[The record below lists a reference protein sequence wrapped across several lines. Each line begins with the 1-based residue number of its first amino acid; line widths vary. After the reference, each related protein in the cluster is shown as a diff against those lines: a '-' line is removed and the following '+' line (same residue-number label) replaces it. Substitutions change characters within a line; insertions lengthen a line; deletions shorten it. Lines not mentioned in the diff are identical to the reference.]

1 MSTFHTVA
9 TNLKHH
15 VSGHTSKSILVMA
28 PRSCLLQGDQVTTF
42 FEGANR
48 TLSNMDLVIADCSRV
63 PFPTLVFHW
72 Q

>member
-1 MSTFHTVA
+1 
-9 TNLKHH
+9 
-15 VSGHTSKSILVMA
+15 MA

-42 FEGANR
+42 FEGANG